1 MTYMKLDQSI
11 KDRYTLL
18 VMIVCALFS
27 MLNFSKVNLLQ
38 GLWELVGA
46 IVCPLIII
54 VLPSC
59 FYHRLQKDLDP
70 KKRNYRAYFG
80 AAMAIFGLII
90 LPCFMTLA
98 TKNLFEGN
106 QAERFTSNNVV

>member
-1 MTYMKLDQSI
+1 MTYMKLDKSV
-11 KDRYTLL
+11 KNKYTWL
-18 VMIVCALFS
+18 VMIVCAIFS
-27 MLNFSKVNLLQ
+27 LLNFAQVNLLQ

-59 FYHRLQKDLDP
+59 FYYSLQKDLHP
-70 KKRNYRAYFG
+70 KKEKNWRSRCG
-80 AAMAIFGLII
+80 GLMVIFGLLI
-90 LPCFMTLA
+90 LPAFMTLA

-106 QAERFTSNNVV
+106 QLDQ